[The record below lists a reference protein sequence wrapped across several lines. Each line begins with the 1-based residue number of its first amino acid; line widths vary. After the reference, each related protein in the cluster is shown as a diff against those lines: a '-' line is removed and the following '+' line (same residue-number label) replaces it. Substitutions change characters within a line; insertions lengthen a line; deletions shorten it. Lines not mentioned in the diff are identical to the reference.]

1 MSSCTRSLYALSHN
15 PDNLFA
21 LPDEEL
27 LSLIYDDFKD
37 ELGRLMR
44 AYSVGGVDD
53 IRPSSKS
60 PSLILYN
67 RDYDEVNRTLTGLLT
82 LKWIWNRQYDT
93 LVANQAEA
101 LRLSRKS
108 FEWMHSFY
116 KESISNASYPDE
128 LYALITSIVVNDIG
142 KDDQLAVDYE
152 KETGENIAS
161 QNHDMIL
168 IKAVRAGLVK
178 CLNPT
183 DPRCRLPQEDRDDI
197 IRGMELGAEFN
208 FGQLAQAENAPA
220 CLAGLAT
227 MRGHARSFRLRFEEQ
242 LLDIAGA
249 AGHLDWTCA
258 KKLTQS
264 NFDAY
269 RTVYDVGMGII
280 SKGLSLRAG
289 YDLVL
294 KRRLNLL
301 IEKGFRSLDLNAEDD
316 RALARLL
323 CMGSVADLRT
333 AELYNR
339 AWTNLE
345 DDVRKSLR
353 KSLNIDGSVA
363 EPAVQVTYIPALI
376 TQAVDASGPG
386 GPEVKGR
393 AMRSALRYLC
403 RVMSAPG
410 KPDGPVSVIERN
422 VLPVLKGVVQ
432 SPEFRKNPTIL
443 ESASI
448 PESLVAKTESIDQQ
462 PG

>member
-1 MSSCTRSLYALSHN
+1 MSTDIHSLRTLSHQ
-15 PDNLFA
+15 PEILFA
-21 LPDEEL
+21 LSDEKL
-27 LSLIYDDFKD
+27 LSLVYDDFRD
-37 ELGRLMR
+37 EMRRLMR
-44 AYSVGGVDD
+44 AYSVGGGNDVK
-53 IRPSSKS
+53 PSSKS
-60 PSLILYN
+60 PSVILFG

-82 LKWIWNRQYDT
+82 LKWVYKKQYDT

-108 FEWMHSFY
+108 FEWMHKFY
-116 KESISNASYPDE
+116 KESFTNPDE

-142 KDDQLAVDYE
+142 KDDELALDYE
-152 KETGENIAS
+152 KKTGENIAN

-168 IKAVRAGLVK
+168 IKSVKAGLVG
-178 CLNPT
+178 CL
-183 DPRCRLPQEDRDDI
+183 DRLSQEDRDDI

-227 MRGHARSFRLRFEEQ
+227 MRGHERSFRLRFQEQ

-294 KRRLNLL
+294 TRRLNLL
-301 IEKGFRSLDLNAEDD
+301 REKEFRPLDLNVEDD

-339 AWTNLE
+339 TWTSLE
-345 DDVRKSLR
+345 DDVRQSLR

-376 TQAVDASGPG
+376 TQAVDTSGPG
-386 GPEVKGR
+386 TPETKER

-422 VLPVLKGVVQ
+422 VLAILKGVVQ
-432 SPEFRKNPTIL
+432 SPEFRKDPTIL
-443 ESASI
+443 ESAAI
-448 PESLVAKTESIDQQ
+448 PESFAAKTESIEQQ

>member
-1 MSSCTRSLYALSHN
+1 MSSPSNALYELSRN
-15 PDNLFA
+15 PNTLFA
-21 LPDEEL
+21 LSDESL
-27 LSLIYDDFKD
+27 LSLIYGDFKD

-53 IRPSSKS
+53 TRPSSES
-60 PSLILYN
+60 PSVYLYG

-82 LKWIWNRQYDT
+82 LKWTWNGQYDT
-93 LVANQAEA
+93 LIANQAEA
-101 LRLSRKS
+101 LKLSRKS
-108 FEWMHSFY
+108 FEWMRTFY
-116 KESISNASYPDE
+116 KESLLNPSYPNE

-142 KDDQLAVDYE
+142 KDDQLALDYE
-152 KETGENIAS
+152 KETGENIAN

-183 DPRCRLPQEDRDDI
+183 DTRCRLSQEDRDDI

-227 MRGHARSFRLRFEEQ
+227 MRGHPRSFRLRFEEQ

-269 RTVYDVGMGII
+269 RTVYDVGMGMI
-280 SKGLSLRAG
+280 SEGLSLRAG

-294 KRRLNLL
+294 TRRLNLL
-301 IEKGFRSLDLNAEDD
+301 IEKKFRPLDLNVEDD

-323 CMGSVADLRT
+323 CMGSVADLKT

-339 AWTNLE
+339 VWTSLE

-376 TQAVDASGPG
+376 TQAVDVSGPG
-386 GPEVKGR
+386 ALEMKER
-393 AMRSALRYLC
+393 AMKSALRYLC
-403 RVMSAPG
+403 KVMSAPG

-422 VLPVLKGVVQ
+422 VLAVIKGVVQ
-432 SPEFRKNPTIL
+432 SPEFRKDPTIL
-443 ESASI
+443 ESAPI
-448 PESLVAKTESIDQQ
+448 PESLVAKTESTDQR